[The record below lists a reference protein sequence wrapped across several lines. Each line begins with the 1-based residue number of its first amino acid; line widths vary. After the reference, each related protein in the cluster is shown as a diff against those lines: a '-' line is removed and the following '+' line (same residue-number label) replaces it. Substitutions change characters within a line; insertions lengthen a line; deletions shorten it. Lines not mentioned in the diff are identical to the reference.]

1 MKKLKLSWQKLLLA
15 VLAGAAVA
23 VPQSGLATTRTV
35 ANLNDSGA
43 GSLREAIAASV
54 NGDTIDSS
62 VSGTITLTSG
72 ELAIGRNLTILGPA
86 AGLTVSGNH
95 SSRVFNIGNVTVTIS
110 GLTVTNG
117 SPIILGAYGSGIYN
131 VGALTINNSTVSG
144 NTAVYGGGIVNNGTL
159 TVNNSTVSGNT
170 TTGYGGGILNNG
182 TLTVNNSTVSGNTA
196 SLIKCGGGIYNSG
209 TLTVNNSTL
218 YGNTAHCGGGIYKE
232 QIGATGAITI
242 HNTIIANNSTD
253 SVGPDVFGAIT
264 SQGRNLI
271 GKTNSSG
278 GWVASDLTG
287 STNAPLNPLLGPLQD
302 NGGPTLTMALLATS
316 AAIDAG
322 DNTGAPAF
330 DQRGPG
336 FARIVNGIIDIGA
349 FEFVPPIPTIT
360 CPANIVTNL
369 LSGSLVAVAWP
380 LPAATGSPAPV
391 VTCMPPSGSGF
402 GVGVNTVLCTASNV
416 AGMATC
422 SFTIS
427 VCASN
432 LTVQNT
438 MGSGPGSLRQ
448 ATLDLCAGGRIT
460 FAAGLNGSLIV
471 LTNGELIIDK
481 NLTMSGP
488 GPKVLTLSGS
498 NSNRIFHIQA
508 GGALRL
514 FGLTLTGG
522 RIQGTNGV
530 AFGLD
535 PALAAGQSVCGGAIL
550 NEGNLYLEDCVVLN
564 STAVGGAGGHGANG
578 GFDTLD
584 GVAGGSGGSADGGA
598 ICNLGILEMQRCT
611 FGGNLASA
619 GNGGAGGRSTSGG
632 SGAAGGAGGNANGAA
647 VSGSGQFTATNSTF
661 SSNTA
666 QAGLGGA
673 AGSGLGAPS
682 GGPGGTALGGALR
695 LAATNFALISCTIS
709 SNTVI
714 SGTGGAG
721 GTGGGGG
728 APGLAK
734 GGGLSGFP
742 TGTVKNTIVAR
753 NTATGTWMDLDGSLS
768 SLGFN
773 LIGVRP
779 TNTTWSSSDLLGTS
793 TTPLD
798 PKLSSLQDNGGF
810 TPTMALLPGSPA
822 IDSGSSF
829 GLTTD
834 QRAAPRPFDLSSVT
848 NASGG
853 DGSDIGAFELGS
865 PRLDIQRLANNVVLS
880 WPTYYGGF
888 TLESVTNLSA
898 SNNWG
903 TVPGTPAVVGDQ
915 FSVTN
920 SAAGNKFYRLF
931 KP

>member
-1 MKKLKLSWQKLLLA
+1 MNAKKSFLTTGIALFTTLA
-15 VLAGAAVA
+15 LAQSYSIDWSTVDGGGGTSSGGQYTLACTIGQPDAGTLTGGTYVLDGGFWAVIDSMA
-23 VPQSGLATTRTV
+23 PTPPVIV
-35 ANLNDSGA
+35 ANANDSG
-43 GSLREAIAASV
+43 G
-54 NGDTIDSS
+54 
-62 VSGTITLTSG
+62 
-72 ELAIGRNLTILGPA
+72 
-86 AGLTVSGNH
+86 
-95 SSRVFNIGNVTVTIS
+95 
-110 GLTVTNG
+110 
-117 SPIILGAYGSGIYN
+117 
-131 VGALTINNSTVSG
+131 
-144 NTAVYGGGIVNNGTL
+144 
-159 TVNNSTVSGNT
+159 
-170 TTGYGGGILNNG
+170 
-182 TLTVNNSTVSGNTA
+182 
-196 SLIKCGGGIYNSG
+196 
-209 TLTVNNSTL
+209 
-218 YGNTAHCGGGIYKE
+218 
-232 QIGATGAITI
+232 
-242 HNTIIANNSTD
+242 
-253 SVGPDVFGAIT
+253 
-264 SQGRNLI
+264 
-271 GKTNSSG
+271 
-278 GWVASDLTG
+278 
-287 STNAPLNPLLGPLQD
+287 
-302 NGGPTLTMALLATS
+302 
-316 AAIDAG
+316 
-322 DNTGAPAF
+322 
-330 DQRGPG
+330 
-336 FARIVNGIIDIGA
+336 
-349 FEFVPPIPTIT
+349 
-360 CPANIVTNL
+360 
-369 LSGSLVAVAWP
+369 
-380 LPAATGSPAPV
+380 
-391 VTCMPPSGSGF
+391 
-402 GVGVNTVLCTASNV
+402 
-416 AGMATC
+416 
-422 SFTIS
+422 
-427 VCASN
+427 
-432 LTVQNT
+432 
-438 MGSGPGSLRQ
+438 GSLRQ
-448 ATLDLCAGGRIT
+448 AILDAPAGSTIMFGTNLTGTLT
-460 FAAGLNGSLIV
+460 
-471 LTNGELIIDK
+471 LTNGELLIAK
-481 NLTMSGP
+481 NLSIGGP
-488 GPKVLTLSGS
+488 GAKVLAISGS

-853 DGSDIGAFELGS
+853 DGSDIGAFEVSVLPLILTGPVKS
-865 PRLDIQRLANNVVLS
+865 GNNMVVRFSSEIGQNYRIERKDVLAPGP
-880 WPTYYGGF
+880 WT
-888 TLESVTNLSA
+888 
-898 SNNWG
+898 
-903 TVPGTPAVVGDQ
+903 TVADNIPGTGAVVP
-915 FSVTN
+915 VTDLG
-920 SAAGNKFYRLF
+920 AASQAKRFYRGQVL
-931 KP
+931 P